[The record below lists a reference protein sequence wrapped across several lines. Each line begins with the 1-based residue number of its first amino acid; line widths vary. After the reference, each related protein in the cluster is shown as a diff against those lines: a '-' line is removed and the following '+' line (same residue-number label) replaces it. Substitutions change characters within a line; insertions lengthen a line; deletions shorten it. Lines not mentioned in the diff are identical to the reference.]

1 MIARSNRVKERIL
14 DDVKWLMGR
23 EIPRLRRYATM
34 LTNDLSQA
42 DDLVQ
47 DCLERAIRKR
57 HQLRKFGSVRAWL
70 MRILYTRWIN
80 ETKRHRNKL
89 EHVPIEDVE
98 NRLAYFPDQESS
110 DTCREVL
117 SAFRTLPDKQRAIL
131 GLVVVEGM
139 SYDETAAALKLP
151 IGTVRSRLARA
162 RETLRKAVSDEEANA
177 NSVPVGRLKRN

>member
-1 MIARSNRVKERIL
+1 M
-14 DDVKWLMGR
+14 DDVKWLMAR

-34 LTNDLSQA
+34 LTNDLAQA

-57 HQLRKFGSVRAWL
+57 HQLKKFGSIRAWL
-70 MRILYTRWIN
+70 MRILYTRWIS
-80 ETKRHRNKL
+80 ETKRHRNRL

-117 SAFRTLPDKQRAIL
+117 SAFRTLPDKHRAIL
-131 GLVVVEGM
+131 GLVIVEGM
-139 SYDETAAALKLP
+139 SYDEAAAVLKLP

-162 RETLRKAVSDEEANA
+162 RETLRNA
-177 NSVPVGRLKRN
+177 ICEKDPDSNSVGLLKKDQGS

>member
-1 MIARSNRVKERIL
+1 M
-14 DDVKWLMGR
+14 DDVKWLMAR

-34 LTNDLSQA
+34 LTNDLAQA

-57 HQLRKFGSVRAWL
+57 HQLKKFGSVRAWL
-70 MRILYTRWIN
+70 MRILYTRWIS

-98 NRLAYFPDQESS
+98 NRLAYFPDQESA

-131 GLVVVEGM
+131 GLVVIEGM
-139 SYDETAAALKLP
+139 SYDEAAAVLKLP

-162 RETLRKAVSDEEANA
+162 RETLRNAVADEDPGS
-177 NSVPVGRLKRN
+177 NSVGLLERNKGS